1 MSSFSDVIAMSPYN
15 NNSTMLELK
24 IDNDGD
30 GYVLSD
36 VVKMDGTYTLSI
48 WIKSNKNSVV
58 IFDVLGTAKVVDVS
72 TNWQKVVCTV
82 KANNTDVNNDIVIT
96 PEVNTT
102 TYLYEAFLCEGT
114 IDNSWLP
121 APEDGEEQVASVKS
135 ELIQTAKEI
144 TAKIESTDGRVT
156 QLTTDLNGITGR
168 VSTAEGDISQIR
180 QEASKIQS
188 DVKNNKGEI
197 SQIKQD
203 ATQLTSRV
211 VGAEGDISTL
221 KQQAGTLTTEI
232 SNAKNEISTIKQQAN
247 RVEISVGSSMKKT
260 VDEFYQSNSPTS
272 LVGGS
277 WKKERPVW
285 VEGKYLWRR
294 TLVTYGNDKQEYIP
308 SEDGV
313 CISGNTGAAGQSGIG
328 IEGSEDFY
336 LAYNSDT
343 GVTTKTPGWTPTPQ
357 QMSEDKKYL
366 WHYET
371 ITYTNKKTESTDP
384 HVIGVYG
391 TMGKDGNGIKDTV
404 DYYQVSQ
411 SNTVEPSSWSTTPPL
426 LTSENKYLWNY
437 EVITYTNGQT
447 HETAKRVIGV
457 YGDKGANGAN
467 GVGIESVVNYYLAIN
482 QNTGV
487 TNKTSGWTTT
497 VQTVSSAKKY
507 LWNYEKITYT
517 NKQIKETD
525 PCIIGMF
532 SKDGVN
538 GQNGTNGTNGKDG
551 VGIKT
556 IEEFYKA
563 SNSNKNPPTSWEKTV
578 PTLTPTDRYL
588 WNYELITYTNN
599 QTKETQKRV
608 IGVYGDKG
616 QTGANGKDGKGISST
631 KIEYQAGTSGTA
643 APTGAWSTTIP
654 SVAQGKYLWSKTTIT
669 YTDKSTSVSYSVAY
683 IPTNGSNGQAG
694 ATGTGVGSIV
704 QEYYMSDSKTSQV
717 GSNWQTSMPTWSA
730 GKYLWTRYKIT
741 YTNPT
746 KIEYTSPV
754 CDSSW
759 EAVNDIQV
767 GGRNLALKSDQIVKT
782 TEHLISGYNISPSE
796 GKKLSEAT
804 AAEQQPIVYGHL
816 VEGDTYTISVC
827 VKPGNNT
834 KSIEARV
841 SQGKSVLCSFAIS
854 GTERQI
860 LSKTITCKYAIGS
873 TPTQSVDNATV
884 GFYRMPN
891 ETNISYGENTIYWV
905 KIERGNKSTD
915 WSPAPEDVQSGI
927 DDLTE
932 QVNANRKHLSS
943 LEVGNQEIL
952 MSVQTIEKNTSDA
965 INGINNELSELHK
978 DVGMAITEDE
988 LKIHVSQ
995 EIKKGVNNVTTSTGF
1010 TFNDEGLMVSKTNSE
1025 LSTKIT
1031 EDGMKVLK
1039 NKEVVL
1045 EANSVGVNA
1054 KNLHATTYLIIGKNS
1069 RFEDFGNRTGCFW
1082 IGGV

>member
-58 IFDVLGTAKVVDVS
+58 IFDILGTAKVVDVS

-82 KANNTDVNNDIVIT
+82 KANNTDVNHDIVIT

-168 VSTAEGDISQIR
+168 VSTAEGDVSQIR

-260 VDEFYQSNSPTS
+260 VDEFYQSNYPTS

-437 EVITYTNGQT
+437 EIITYTNGKT
-447 HETAKRVIGV
+447 HETA
-457 YGDKGANGAN
+457 
-467 GVGIESVVNYYLAIN
+467 
-482 QNTGV
+482 
-487 TNKTSGWTTT
+487 
-497 VQTVSSAKKY
+497 
-507 LWNYEKITYT
+507 
-517 NKQIKETD
+517 
-525 PCIIGMF
+525 
-532 SKDGVN
+532 
-538 GQNGTNGTNGKDG
+538 
-551 VGIKT
+551 
-556 IEEFYKA
+556 
-563 SNSNKNPPTSWEKTV
+563 
-578 PTLTPTDRYL
+578 
-588 WNYELITYTNN
+588 
-599 QTKETQKRV
+599 KRV

-631 KIEYQAGTSGTA
+631 KIEYQAGTSGTT
-643 APTGAWSTTIP
+643 APTGTWSTTIP
-654 SVAQGKYLWSKTTIT
+654 PVAQGKYLWSKTTIT

-717 GSNWQTSMPTWSA
+717 GSNWQTSMPVWSA

-767 GGRNLALKSDQIVKT
+767 GGRNLALKSDRIVKT

-804 AAEQQPIVYGHL
+804 AAEQQPVVYGHL
-816 VEGDTYTISVC
+816 IEGDTYTISVC

-841 SQGKSVLCSFAIS
+841 SQGKSVLCGFAIS

-891 ETNISYGENTIYWV
+891 KTNISFGENTIYWV

-915 WSPAPEDVQSGI
+915 WSPAPEDVEDKVNGAQS
-927 DDLTE
+927 DANQALE
-932 QVNANRKHLSS
+932 QVDKASAQITVLKGSIQNLVTDKNGSS
-943 LEVGNQEIL
+943 LMTQKGDGWTFDLSPVQE
-952 MSVQTIEKNTSDA
+952 Q
-965 INGINNELSELHK
+965 INNAVNS
-978 DVGMAITEDE
+978 AIESGNTAEEAKNIATKTDK
-988 LKIHVSQ
+988 LANDIA
-995 EIKKGVNNVTTSTGF
+995 KKTAYINMTT
-1010 TFNDEGLMVSKTNSE
+1010 DDKQRP
-1025 LSTKIT
+1025 
-1031 EDGMKVLK
+1031 
-1039 NKEVVL
+1039 VL
-1045 EANSVGVNA
+1045 ELGKQDNPFKVRITNESIDFMEGTNRIAYITNQKLYIRSSVVTDQMQIGDDIDGFSWKKRENG
-1054 KNLHATTYLIIGKNS
+1054 NLGLRRVKYNNQITYS
-1069 RFEDFGNRTGCFW
+1069 DWR
-1082 IGGV
+1082 VV

>member
-48 WIKSNKNSVV
+48 WVKSNKNSVV
-58 IFDVLGTAKVVDVS
+58 IFDILGTAKVVDVS

-82 KANNTDVNNDIVIT
+82 KANNTDVNHDIVIT

-144 TAKIESTDGRVT
+144 TMAIKSTDDRVS
-156 QLTTDLNGITGR
+156 QLRIDLDGITGR
-168 VSTAEGDISQIR
+168 VSTAEGDVSQIR

-203 ATQLTSRV
+203 ATKLTSRV

-221 KQQAGTLTTEI
+221 
-232 SNAKNEISTIKQQAN
+232 KQQAN

-272 LVGGS
+272 LVGGF

-457 YGDKGANGAN
+457 YGDKG
-467 GVGIESVVNYYLAIN
+467 
-482 QNTGV
+482 
-487 TNKTSGWTTT
+487 
-497 VQTVSSAKKY
+497 
-507 LWNYEKITYT
+507 
-517 NKQIKETD
+517 
-525 PCIIGMF
+525 
-532 SKDGVN
+532 
-538 GQNGTNGTNGKDG
+538 
-551 VGIKT
+551 
-556 IEEFYKA
+556 
-563 SNSNKNPPTSWEKTV
+563 
-578 PTLTPTDRYL
+578 
-588 WNYELITYTNN
+588 
-599 QTKETQKRV
+599 
-608 IGVYGDKG
+608 

-631 KIEYQAGTSGTA
+631 KIEYQAGTSGTT
-643 APTGAWSTTIP
+643 APTGTWSTTIP
-654 SVAQGKYLWSKTTIT
+654 PVAQGKYLWSKTTIT

-746 KIEYTSPV
+746 KVEYTSPV

-767 GGRNLALKSDQIVKT
+767 GGRNLALKSDRIVKT

-927 DDLTE
+927 EDAQASADGANSKAENAMQQATEAKSSITILNNTIQHLVQDENGSTLMEQKGNEYIFNFSPIQKQIDKAVEDAVGANNKASEAKDLADKTE
-932 QVNANRKHLSS
+932 QLANDISKKTAYI
-943 LEVGNQEIL
+943 N
-952 MSVQTIEKNTSDA
+952 MST
-965 INGINNELSELHK
+965 
-978 DVGMAITEDE
+978 DE
-988 LKIHVSQ
+988 Q
-995 EIKKGVNNVTTSTGF
+995 
-1010 TFNDEGLMVSKTNSE
+1010 DRP
-1025 LSTKIT
+1025 
-1031 EDGMKVLK
+1031 
-1039 NKEVVL
+1039 VL
-1045 EANSVGVNA
+1045 ELGKAENPFKLRITNESIDFMEGSNRIAYITNQKLYIQSSVVTDQMQVGEGHGFIWKKRSN
-1054 KNLHATTYLIIGKNS
+1054 
-1069 RFEDFGNRTGCFW
+1069 GNMGLRR
-1082 IGGV
+1082 IN

>member
-1 MSSFSDVIAMSPYN
+1 MSPYN

-48 WIKSNKNSVV
+48 WVKSNKNSVV
-58 IFDVLGTAKVVDVS
+58 IFDILGTAKVVDVS

-82 KANNTDVNNDIVIT
+82 KANNTDVNHDIVIT

-144 TAKIESTDGRVT
+144 TMAIKSTDDRVS
-156 QLTTDLNGITGR
+156 QLRIDLDGITGR
-168 VSTAEGDISQIR
+168 VSTAEGDVSQIR

-203 ATQLTSRV
+203 ATKLTSRV

-221 KQQAGTLTTEI
+221 
-232 SNAKNEISTIKQQAN
+232 KQQAN

-272 LVGGS
+272 LVGGF

-457 YGDKGANGAN
+457 YGDKG
-467 GVGIESVVNYYLAIN
+467 
-482 QNTGV
+482 
-487 TNKTSGWTTT
+487 
-497 VQTVSSAKKY
+497 
-507 LWNYEKITYT
+507 
-517 NKQIKETD
+517 
-525 PCIIGMF
+525 
-532 SKDGVN
+532 
-538 GQNGTNGTNGKDG
+538 
-551 VGIKT
+551 
-556 IEEFYKA
+556 
-563 SNSNKNPPTSWEKTV
+563 
-578 PTLTPTDRYL
+578 
-588 WNYELITYTNN
+588 
-599 QTKETQKRV
+599 
-608 IGVYGDKG
+608 

-631 KIEYQAGTSGTA
+631 KIEYQAGTSGTT
-643 APTGAWSTTIP
+643 APTGTWSTTIP
-654 SVAQGKYLWSKTTIT
+654 PVAQGKYLWSKTTIT

-746 KIEYTSPV
+746 KVEYTSPV

-767 GGRNLALKSDQIVKT
+767 GGRNLALKSDRIVKT

-927 DDLTE
+927 EDAQASADGANSKAENAMQQATEAKSSITILNNTIQHLVQDENGSTLMEQKGNEYIFNFSPIQKQIDKAVEDAVGANNKASEAKDLADKTE
-932 QVNANRKHLSS
+932 QLANDISKKTAYI
-943 LEVGNQEIL
+943 N
-952 MSVQTIEKNTSDA
+952 MST
-965 INGINNELSELHK
+965 
-978 DVGMAITEDE
+978 DE
-988 LKIHVSQ
+988 Q
-995 EIKKGVNNVTTSTGF
+995 
-1010 TFNDEGLMVSKTNSE
+1010 DRP
-1025 LSTKIT
+1025 
-1031 EDGMKVLK
+1031 
-1039 NKEVVL
+1039 VL
-1045 EANSVGVNA
+1045 ELGKAENPFKLRITNESIDFMEGSNRIAYITNQKLYIQSSVVTDQMQVGEGHGFIWKKRSN
-1054 KNLHATTYLIIGKNS
+1054 
-1069 RFEDFGNRTGCFW
+1069 GNMGLRR
-1082 IGGV
+1082 IN